1 MATVIKGLL
10 SQDLPWGLVVTGM
23 GISAVLELAGV
34 RSLPFAVG
42 AYLPLSTTAPI
53 FLGGLVKWFVE
64 KKNSSKEDD
73 GEIGPGALF
82 SSGLIAGGSLTGILL
97 AVLIAT
103 EVEAGKNVID
113 VLHVG
118 LVEGLGGAGDLISL
132 GVFVLLG
139 YGLYKVATKTQK

>member
-1 MATVIKGLL
+1 M
-10 SQDLPWGLVVTGM
+10 
-23 GISAVLELAGV
+23 
-34 RSLPFAVG
+34 G

-82 SSGLIAGGSLTGILL
+82 SSGLIAGGSLTGILI

-118 LVEGLGGAGDLISL
+118 LVEGLGGVGDLISL